1 MPAANISNVP
11 NPNPSALLVEKPI
24 EQSDS
29 NLYVLS
35 FLYSGKTKIFFLKYF
50 GNFFNIRLFFFRVA
64 KNLYFLILL
73 FSI

>member
-1 MPAANISNVP
+1 MPAANIPNVP

-35 FLYSGKTKIFFLKYF
+35 FLYSGKQRFFLKYF
-50 GNFFNIRLFFFRVA
+50 GNFQ
-64 KNLYFLILL
+64 YEL
-73 FSI
+73 FSSS